1 MKRNMLIKLTVFSV
15 ILLIITLGTVDLL
28 SAASAVQV
36 KSFSISSGGTGTRMR
51 VGDLNSDGR
60 LDFLVVQATSETPSE
75 VNMLTAYNHNGTQM
89 WQVGGPSNGITG
101 TDRDEPVQIYDIDND
116 GQNEVLCVMNTK
128 FRILN
133 GANGALEKEF
143 SLPMATAH
151 DCILICNLSG
161 NSWPSD
167 IILKD
172 RYTNAYAVDKNF
184 NRLWSFSGATGHY
197 PWNYDF
203 DKDGRDE
210 IMMSYCYLDHDG
222 RQIWKCAD
230 ATDHA
235 DCIQIGNIDGNSSN
249 GMEIALGT
257 QGTYTVQVYNWGGSL
272 LWRNNTIIEGQQL
285 IVQDY
290 RPSTN
295 GLEIYGLDRI
305 NRSTPGQ
312 DALFLFGA
320 TGSLLWKENPPNSNG
335 YGTAIKKVPN
345 WDGTN
350 KAMTLA
356 FKRGGS
362 LLPGLYDGNGTKVVE
377 FPVDGNAMIGDFCG
391 DGKTE
396 VLMFTSTTAYI
407 YASGSVDY
415 NTPAT
420 NPGHMRAQL
429 KEDYNFSRYGSGECL
444 SGGGG
449 PISTPTP
456 TRAATPTPTRSGATP
471 TPTRANTPTP
481 TQSGTTNL
489 ALGKTA
495 SADSTQSSNPVAN
508 GNDGNTSTRWC
519 AANGNTGHWWKVD
532 LGSNRNITS
541 TEVMWEFAR
550 NYKYKVETSTDN
562 SSWSLRADKTGNT
575 STAQTQTDYFSA
587 SARYVRITITGL
599 TTSPTTWASFYE
611 FRVFGN

>member
-1 MKRNMLIKLTVFSV
+1 MKKSFFVRLSVFCMVLSLIMISSMDFT
-15 ILLIITLGTVDLL
+15 

-60 LDFLVVQATSETPSE
+60 LDFLVVQATSETPSQ

-116 GQNEVLCVMNTK
+116 RQNEVLCVMNKK

-133 GANGALEKEF
+133 GSNGQLEKEYN
-143 SLPMATAH
+143 LPMSTAH
-151 DCILICNLSG
+151 DCILICNLTG
-161 NSWPSD
+161 KSWPSD

-172 RYTNAYAVDKNF
+172 RYTNAYAMDINF

-203 DKDGRDE
+203 DNDGRDE
-210 IMMSYCYLDHDG
+210 IMMSYVYLDHDG
-222 RQIWKCAD
+222 RQVWQCSD

-257 QGTYTVQVYNWGGSL
+257 QGNYTVQVYNWNGSL
-272 LWRNNTIIEGQQL
+272 QWRNNTIIEGQQL

-312 DALFLFGA
+312 DALFIFGA

-350 KAMTLA
+350 KAMILA

-391 DGKTE
+391 DSKTE
-396 VLMFTSTTAYI
+396 VLMYTSTTAYI
-407 YASGSVDY
+407 YASASVDY
-415 NTPAT
+415 NTPAP
-420 NPGHMRAQL
+420 NPGNMRPQL

-444 SGGGG
+444 SSGGG
-449 PISTPTP
+449 PVATPTP
-456 TRAATPTPTRSGATP
+456 TRQAATPTPTRRVPTP
-471 TPTRANTPTP
+471 TPGGSVTYQAENASYGGGAVTESTNGGYNGTGYINFPS
-481 TQSGTTNL
+481 SGGYLQFNNVDGGSGGTKTL
-489 ALGKTA
+489 KFRFALGVT
-495 SADSTQSSNPVAN
+495 SSRTGRIQIN
-508 GNDGNTSTRWC
+508 GGAWQ
-519 AANGNTGHWWKVD
+519 
-532 LGSNRNITS
+532 NIT
-541 TEVMWEFAR
+541 F
-550 NYKYKVETSTDN
+550 NP
-562 SSWSLRADKTGNT
+562 TG
-575 STAQTQTDYFSA
+575 AW
-587 SARYVRITITGL
+587 
-599 TTSPTTWASFYE
+599 TTWNIFSYNATLNSGAVNTVRLE
-611 FRVFGN
+611 STGQDLANIDQLEI